1 MAGQGAIV
9 VGGFVNGLGLVRSLG
24 ARGIPVLVV
33 ATQPY
38 DVAHRSRFCT
48 AHVRL
53 DGIGEHPERLVDLL
67 RASVASHRGWAVVP
81 STDEGVAALASR
93 WGELEKDFVL
103 AAPSPDAARVLLDKN
118 AMREAASAAGIA
130 CPPSYGAADDAVL
143 ARPDLV
149 FPLVVK
155 PRRSFGFG
163 ARFGGKLFFATTRD
177 QLASAVT
184 RLREAGIA
192 ADVHGFVAGTD
203 ADIWAHC
210 TYLDARGE
218 PCGGVTIRKLRQ
230 APARFGVARVAEI
243 APDPADLR
251 SATIALARA
260 IGLRGIAVAEFKR
273 DAADGMFRFIE
284 INGRSVI
291 YNGLLR
297 RAGLDLAAL
306 AWSDY
311 VESTPA
317 TVRPIE
323 WPGVWIHLHADVLH
337 ALVNGRREGLGLG
350 DFVAPY
356 RRPKI
361 FGVWSAADPK
371 PFFAE
376 WARTARE
383 AVGLG
388 ARGAVGLDA
397 RGARDGYAGADRAQ
411 RDATARNFRPLP

>member
-1 MAGQGAIV
+1 MAGRGAIV
-9 VGGFVNGLGLVRSLG
+9 VGGFVNGLGLVRALG

-33 ATQPY
+33 TTQPY

-48 AHVRL
+48 EHVRL
-53 DGIGEHPERLVDLL
+53 EAVSEHPERLVDFL
-67 RASVASHRGWAVVP
+67 RTRVGSHRGWAVVP
-81 STDEGVAALASR
+81 STDEGVAALASS
-93 WGELEKDFVL
+93 WSELERDFVL
-103 AAPSPDAARVLLDKN
+103 AAPTPDAARVLLDKN
-118 AMREAASAAGIA
+118 AMREAASGVGIA
-130 CPPSYGAADDAVL
+130 CPTYYGPADEAVL
-143 ARPDLV
+143 ARADLAY
-149 FPLVVK
+149 PLVVK

-163 ARFGGKLFFATTRD
+163 ARFGGKLFFATTRHE
-177 QLASAVT
+177 LASAVT
-184 RLREAGIA
+184 RLRDAGIA
-192 ADVHGFVAGTD
+192 ADVHGFIAGTD

-210 TYLDARGE
+210 TYLDGRGE
-218 PCGGVTIRKLRQ
+218 PRGGVTIRKVRQ

-251 SATIALARA
+251 GATIALARS

-273 DAADGMFRFIE
+273 DAADGAFRFIE

-311 VESTPA
+311 VEGTLVTAA
-317 TVRPIE
+317 TID
-323 WPGVWIHLHADVLH
+323 WPGVWVHLHADALH
-337 ALVNGRREGLGLG
+337 ALVNGRREGLGLRA
-350 DFVAPY
+350 FVAPY
-356 RRPKI
+356 RRPKV

-371 PFFAE
+371 PFFSE

-383 AVGLG
+383 ALG
-388 ARGAVGLDA
+388 GH
-397 RGARDGYAGADRAQ
+397 AGAGRAQ

>member
-1 MAGQGAIV
+1 MVDEAAMAVRGAIV
-9 VGGFVNGLGLVRSLG
+9 VGGFVNGLGLVRALG

-48 AHVRL
+48 EHARV
-53 DGIGEHPERLVDLL
+53 DGVGEHPERLVELL
-67 RASVASHRGWAVVP
+67 RARVASHRGWAVVP
-81 STDEGVAALASR
+81 STYEGVAALASWR
-93 WGELEKDFVL
+93 GELEKDFVL
-103 AAPSPDAARVLLDKN
+103 AAPTPDAARVLLDKN
-118 AMREAASAAGIA
+118 AMRKAASAVGIA
-130 CPPSYGAADDAVL
+130 CPTSYGPAGDAVL
-143 ARPDLV
+143 TRDDLV
-149 FPLVVK
+149 YPLVVK

-163 ARFGGKLFFATTRD
+163 ARFGGKLFFATTRNE
-177 QLASAVT
+177 LADAVV
-184 RLREAGIA
+184 RVGDAGIA
-192 ADVHGFVAGTD
+192 ADVDAFVAGTD

-218 PCGGVTIRKLRQ
+218 ARGGVTIRKLRQ

-243 APDPADLR
+243 AADPADLR
-251 SATIALARA
+251 GATIALARA

-273 DAADGMFRFIE
+273 DAADGVFRFIE

-311 VESTPA
+311 VEGAPA
-317 TVRPIE
+317 NATTTE

-337 ALVNGRREGLGLG
+337 ALVNGRREGLALG

-356 RRPKI
+356 RRPRI
-361 FGVWSAADPK
+361 FGVWSVADPR

-383 AVGLG
+383 AIGLPRAERAMG
-388 ARGAVGLDA
+388 
-397 RGARDGYAGADRAQ
+397 GYADAGRAQ

>member
-1 MAGQGAIV
+1 MVVRGAIV
-9 VGGFVNGLGLVRSLG
+9 VGGFVNGLGLVRALG

-33 ATQPY
+33 TTQPY

-48 AHVRL
+48 EHARL

-67 RASVASHRGWAVVP
+67 RARAASHRGWAVVP
-81 STDEGVAALASR
+81 STDEGVAALAPC
-93 WGELEKDFVL
+93 WGELSRDFVL

-118 AMREAASAAGIA
+118 AMREAACAVGIA
-130 CPPSYGAADDAVL
+130 CPASYGPADAAVL
-143 ARPDLV
+143 ARDDLAY
-149 FPLVVK
+149 PLVVK

-163 ARFGGKLFFATTRD
+163 ARFGGKLFFTTTRD
-177 QLASAVT
+177 ELAAAVA
-184 RLREAGIA
+184 RVRDAAIA
-192 ADVHGFVAGTD
+192 ADVHGFIAGTD

-210 TYLDARGE
+210 TYLDGRGE
-218 PCGGVTIRKLRQ
+218 PWGGVTIRKLRQ

-251 SATIALARA
+251 EATIALARA

-273 DAADGMFRFIE
+273 DAADGVFRFIE

-297 RAGLDLAAL
+297 RAGLDLAGL
-306 AWSDY
+306 VWSDY
-311 VESTPA
+311 VEGAPAGATPA
-317 TVRPIE
+317 D
-323 WPGVWIHLHADVLH
+323 WPGVWIHLHADLLH

-356 RRPKI
+356 RRTKI
-361 FGVWSAADPK
+361 YGVWSAADPK
-371 PFFAE
+371 PFFSE

-383 AVGLG
+383 AAGV
-388 ARGAVGLDA
+388 
-397 RGARDGYAGADRAQ
+397 YAGAGRAQ